1 MIDEAVALLA
11 CPHCGAGLDA
21 DPPTLLCESG
31 HTFDV
36 ARGGHVSLLSGGGGK
51 FTGDSTEMVA
61 ARDRFLGSGLYDPIM
76 DAVADVADGHR
87 ILDVGV
93 GTGQYLAR
101 VLDTVGDGAVGVGVD
116 VSKAAARRAARAH
129 PRAASVVADV
139 WTALPVRTGVI
150 DTALSIF
157 SPRNVPELARVLA
170 PGGRLVVVTPT
181 ERHLQELVT
190 ALDLIRVD
198 EHKTRRLGD
207 SLAGTFD
214 RTDRRAVGYTMSL
227 APEEVGAVVG
237 MGPSARHVTPAEL
250 AARVTALPTPIEV
263 TVAVTVSVYRPAA
276 V

>member
-36 ARGGHVSLLSGGGGK
+36 ARHGYVSLLSGGGGK
-51 FTGDSTEMVA
+51 FTGDSAEMVA
-61 ARDRFLGSGLYDPIM
+61 ARADFLASGRYDPVM
-76 DAVADVADGHR
+76 DAVADVADGPHV
-87 ILDVGV
+87 LDVGV
-93 GTGQYLAR
+93 GTGHYLAR
-101 VLDTVGDGAVGVGVD
+101 VLDTVGGDAVGIGVD

-129 PRAASVVADV
+129 PRAAAVVADV
-139 WTALPVRTGVI
+139 WTALPVRTGTI
-150 DTALSIF
+150 DTALSVF

-170 PGGRLVVVTPT
+170 PTGRLVVVTPT
-181 ERHLQELVT
+181 DRHLQELVT
-190 ALDLIRVD
+190 SLDLVRVD

-207 SLAGTFD
+207 SLAGTFE
-214 RTDRRAVGYTMSL
+214 RTDRRAVGYTMTL
-227 APEEVGAVVG
+227 GPDDVAAVVG

>member
-1 MIDEAVALLA
+1 M
-11 CPHCGAGLDA
+11 
-21 DPPTLLCESG
+21 
-31 HTFDV
+31 
-36 ARGGHVSLLSGGGGK
+36 R
-51 FTGDSTEMVA
+51 
-61 ARDRFLGSGLYDPIM
+61 
-76 DAVADVADGHR
+76 
-87 ILDVGV
+87 
-93 GTGQYLAR
+93 
-101 VLDTVGDGAVGVGVD
+101 
-116 VSKAAARRAARAH
+116 AAAAEAKSSYDLAMH
-129 PRAASVVADV
+129 DLANAE
-139 WTALPVRTGVI
+139 VRSLITGVI

-198 EHKTRRLGD
+198 EHKTRRRGD

-214 RTDRRAVGYTMSL
+214 RTDRRAVGYPMSL

-263 TVAVTVSVYRPAA
+263 TVAAYRRLRTRAA
-276 V
+276 QARGRARCAPP